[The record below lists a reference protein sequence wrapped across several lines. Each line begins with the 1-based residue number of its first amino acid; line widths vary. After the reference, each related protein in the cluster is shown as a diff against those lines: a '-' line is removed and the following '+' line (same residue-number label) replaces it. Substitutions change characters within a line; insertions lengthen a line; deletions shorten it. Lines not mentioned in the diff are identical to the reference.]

1 MKAFELNRLLQQAEQ
16 GGGPYLE
23 FLRAPWLSM
32 GIYRLPADGSDK
44 QLPHTEDEVYYVLQG
59 RGRFRAASEDREVQA
74 GSIMFVPS
82 GVEHRFHT
90 IEEDLLLMVFFAPA
104 EGSRAPSTAPA

>member
-59 RGRFRAASEDREVQA
+59 RGRFRPDSLDPVDLSRPYRAPLDL
-74 GSIMFVPS
+74 GSP
-82 GVEHRFHT
+82 H
-90 IEEDLLLMVFFAPA
+90 APA
-104 EGSRAPSTAPA
+104 GLVAGDFRGL